1 MVKLITPKTRYNL
14 HAPHPRWYLHLQA
27 MWWRALMAIGML
39 LHRLAPPRPP
49 KPDFE
54 KQIPSTLS
62 GKSGTITLQCYVPKD
77 WKAQKSL
84 WQNKPVS
91 EMEEDT
97 QSEGEADAANKG
109 KGRRVSTAL
118 SNVSQSMRRRS
129 QGGRRW
135 GKYPVV
141 LNFHGGG
148 FTLGTAM
155 DDARWS
161 GTVVDEVHAVVVSV
175 EYRKAP
181 EHPFPT
187 PVEDGVDAVL
197 WVHQH
202 AEELGIDREK
212 IALSGFSSGG
222 NMCITV
228 ALRLWDELNGF
239 ARDAE
244 SRPNSRQRAERALH
258 GAATMRESDSSGSTK
273 VPPEGAHIDVIHPDD
288 APAIDTP
295 PDERAV
301 RPSNQMIKQA
311 SATVQHRALPDVRLR
326 MLIPWYPSLD
336 YTRTRAERR
345 ATNIRKDQELP
356 AVFTDLFDQSYL
368 HPPDT
373 VSLDSPY
380 ISPGVAPTSLLKN
393 GLPHDIIMHTCE
405 YDMLL
410 DEGQSFHERLISP
423 EIGKN
428 VVYKLVKGV
437 PHGWDKAPNP
447 LKPTPGVREH
457 YLACCKAMRDI
468 FGTPPGVT
476 EHETAQGP
484 SAAPRGSTQVVR

>member
-62 GKSGTITLQCYVPKD
+62 GKSGTITLQCYVPRD

-84 WQNKPVS
+84 WQNKPRS
-91 EMEEDT
+91 EMEDDA
-97 QSEGEADAANKG
+97 QSEGENDAANKG

-258 GAATMRESDSSGSTK
+258 GAATMRESDSSCSTK
-273 VPPEGAHIDVIHPDD
+273 VPPEGAHIDVIRPDD

-295 PDERAV
+295 RDERAV

-311 SATVQHRALPDVRLR
+311 SATVQQRALPDVRLR

-368 HPPDT
+368 HPP
-373 VSLDSPY
+373 
-380 ISPGVAPTSLLKN
+380 
-393 GLPHDIIMHTCE
+393 
-405 YDMLL
+405 
-410 DEGQSFHERLISP
+410 
-423 EIGKN
+423 
-428 VVYKLVKGV
+428 
-437 PHGWDKAPNP
+437 
-447 LKPTPGVREH
+447 
-457 YLACCKAMRDI
+457 
-468 FGTPPGVT
+468 
-476 EHETAQGP
+476 
-484 SAAPRGSTQVVR
+484 